1 MAKKRIRVTA
11 ALIERSGCFLV
22 ALRPL
27 GGKRGGL
34 WEFPGGKI
42 RPGETPEACLKR
54 EIMEELGI
62 GIKVLGFFDVCLR
75 RGLAENQGVIIP
87 RKNVENLVL
96 RRRIREAV
104 AEGRF
109 HLFAIDRIEE
119 GWPILT
125 GMEAG
130 TMGEDETFPEGT
142 VYRKVVAQ
150 LDEFLREWS
159 AMGEEEEKDKKEPGL
174 GKP

>member
-62 GIKVLGFFDVCLR
+62 GIKVLGFFDSQRLEDGDREIELLAFRALWTEGKLFPREHAALR
-75 RGLAENQGVIIP
+75 WIEPSRFVEIDWSPPDLA
-87 RKNVENLVL
+87 L
-96 RRRIREAV
+96 A
-104 AEGRF
+104 
-109 HLFAIDRIEE
+109 DR
-119 GWPILT
+119 
-125 GMEAG
+125 
-130 TMGEDETFPEGT
+130 
-142 VYRKVVAQ
+142 
-150 LDEFLREWS
+150 LREE
-159 AMGEEEEKDKKEPGL
+159 ADRL
-174 GKP
+174 D